1 MHTTFP
7 TFSYNENQKAIV
19 WLLWSLCVLQRGGI
33 RSISSVCVSL
43 ANEMMSAKWWGQ
55 EAAGSMSWDS
65 ACKPGTVEGLCS
77 CFSSDWHQGWR
88 KEITGKNHPLL
99 YEQNQIL
106 KALSWKSRKCLSH
119 LTCMCVSGSSAAHF
133 GIKVECSRGNGNDG
147 DSAGRDLG
155 QPHHSW
161 AASELPEKFWRAL
174 ALQGHRQRGVTAPW
188 APHQPPNSR
197 GAWGHVD
204 ASSTSISS
212 HGNVDLLPA
221 AQLTHETA
229 RKWPLWSTEN
239 WTGIQH
245 TLS

>member
-19 WLLWSLCVLQRGGI
+19 WQLWSLCVLQRGGI

-174 ALQGHRQRGVTAPW
+174 ALQGHRQRAVGSSPTSQLPRCLGTRWCQQHFHKQPRECGSPACSTTHPRNSKEVAAMVHRKLDRNTA
-188 APHQPPNSR
+188 HS
-197 GAWGHVD
+197 
-204 ASSTSISS
+204 
-212 HGNVDLLPA
+212 
-221 AQLTHETA
+221 
-229 RKWPLWSTEN
+229 
-239 WTGIQH
+239 
-245 TLS
+245 